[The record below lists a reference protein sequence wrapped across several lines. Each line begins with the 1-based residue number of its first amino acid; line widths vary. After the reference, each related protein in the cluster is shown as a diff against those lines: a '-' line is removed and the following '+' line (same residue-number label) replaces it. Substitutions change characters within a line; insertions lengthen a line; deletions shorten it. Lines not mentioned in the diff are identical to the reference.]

1 MLALSFTRDATVVL
15 LVAVGWLAL
24 SRRTRRTFIV
34 VATGVAASVPA
45 LVLFGAPLVQQLAY
59 VIQGYQV
66 PKSATWSYVLS
77 HYPGALASLLH
88 ADARYP
94 KTLSYSAIGYGVV
107 VALAGSTAY
116 LFVASPRRDTFY
128 ALSRAAFAGASA
140 IILLSLNYSA
150 MRLEL
155 VFVPCIAVA
164 LAATLTYLSTQA
176 TRGGIT
182 KTLRGARRGPA
193 RPG

>member
-24 SRRTRRTFIV
+24 SRRTRRTFVV

-66 PKSATWSYVLS
+66 PKSATWSYVDIA
-77 HYPGALASLLH
+77 HYPGALALLLH

-94 KTLSYSAIGYGVV
+94 EA
-107 VALAGSTAY
+107 
-116 LFVASPRRDTFY
+116 P
-128 ALSRAAFAGASA
+128 
-140 IILLSLNYSA
+140 
-150 MRLEL
+150 
-155 VFVPCIAVA
+155 
-164 LAATLTYLSTQA
+164 
-176 TRGGIT
+176 
-182 KTLRGARRGPA
+182 
-193 RPG
+193 